1 MNSNNKYICI
11 HGHFYQPPR
20 ENAWLEV
27 IEIQDGAAP
36 FHDWNERI
44 NFECYA
50 PNAAA
55 RILDQEQQIVKIVN
69 NYTRISFNIGPTLLS
84 WLELADPET
93 YQAILNADKISQA
106 RCGGHGNALAQ
117 VHSHII
123 LPLANARDKETQVVW
138 GIRDFEYRFQRKPEG
153 MWLAETAVNTD
164 SLEVLAKNGIKY
176 TILAARQAKAVR
188 RIGRDEKWIELPHQ
202 GIDPRQPYLCKL
214 PSGRSIAIFFYNPGI
229 SQAVA
234 FEGLLNSGRQFAK
247 RIAEALDES
256 EMPQLAHIA
265 TDGES
270 YGHHHR
276 HGEMALA
283 DCLNFIEEKNIATLT
298 NYGHYL
304 EMFPPAFEAQIHE
317 NSSWSC
323 AHGVE
328 RWRSDCGCNSGGHP
342 GWNQAWRA
350 PLRKTLDWLRDELAA
365 IYEKEGSKL
374 LKNVWAARDA
384 YIDVLLNRNDASV
397 DAFVKQHALKP
408 LNAAEHTQVMRLM
421 EMQRHAILMF
431 TSCGWFFDEISGL
444 ETNQILQY
452 ANRAIYY
459 ARQVATE
466 TDLHPKF
473 IKMLTAA
480 PSNVYANGAV
490 SYQQSVMPARVDLQ
504 RVGMHYA
511 ASSLFEEYPER
522 WEMFNYVS
530 TSEVFERLQAGTL
543 KLALGRTTVQSKIT
557 YSEKHFSFAAL
568 YLGQHSIIGNISVN
582 MSREVFDEM
591 SAKISSAFQIPDLS
605 LIIGI
610 MQEYF
615 GPEKYSISHLFRDEK
630 QKILRDITNNSL
642 RQVESDFREIYND
655 NYQLVSILA
664 QNNIP
669 IPDAYKSA
677 MQFILYTDLR
687 RLFENGS
694 LNIRELK
701 RLVGEFRKWNIPLNP
716 YPDFL
721 LKVEERIFREIG
733 NLDVSEATR
742 QQIQSLIDTLE
753 VLEDARIRLD
763 FWKSQNSYFHLL
775 KQFKNGTVVFPDAE
789 WQEAFYKLGRLLKVR
804 SGV

>member
-1 MNSNNKYICI
+1 MNSTNKFICI

-55 RILDQEQQIVKIVN
+55 RIHDQHQQIVKIVN
-69 NYTRISFNIGPTLLS
+69 NYTRISFNFGPTLLS
-84 WLELADPET
+84 WLEQADPET
-93 YQAILNADKISQA
+93 YQAILNADKISLA
-106 RCGGHGNALAQ
+106 HFGGHGNALAQ
-117 VHSHII
+117 VHSHLIM
-123 LPLANARDKETQVVW
+123 PLANVRDQETQVVW
-138 GIRDFEYRFQRKPEG
+138 GIRDFEHRFQRKPEG
-153 MWLAETAVNTD
+153 MWLAEAAVNTE
-164 SLEVLAKNGIKY
+164 SLEVLAAHGIKF

-188 RIGRDEKWIELPHQ
+188 RIGEEKWIELPHQ
-202 GIDPRQPYLCKL
+202 AIDTRQPYLCKL
-214 PSGRSIAIFFYNPGI
+214 PSGRSIAIFFYHPVI
-229 SQAVA
+229 AQAVA

-247 RIAEALDES
+247 RIADALDDS
-256 EMPQLAHIA
+256 ETPQLAHIA

-276 HGEMALA
+276 YGEMALA
-283 DCLNFIEEKNIATLT
+283 DCLNFIEEKSIAHLT
-298 NYGHYL
+298 NYGQYL
-304 EMFPPAFEAQIHE
+304 ASFPPKFEAQIHE

-323 AHGVE
+323 VHGVE
-328 RWRSDCGCNSGGHP
+328 RWRSDCGCNSGGKP
-342 GWNQAWRA
+342 GWNQASRC
-350 PLRKTLDWLRDELAA
+350 PLRETLNWVRDELAK
-365 IYEKEGSKL
+365 IYKKEARKL
-374 LKNVWAARDA
+374 LKNPWEARNA
-384 YIDVLLNRNDASV
+384 YIDVLLNRTDERVTDFLTENAVEPLDIE
-397 DAFVKQHALKP
+397 QHIQA
-408 LNAAEHTQVMRLM
+408 MRLL

-459 ARQVATE
+459 ARQVGD

-473 IKMLTAA
+473 IQLLEGA
-480 PSNVYANGAV
+480 PSNVHANGAV
-490 SYQQSVMPARVDLQ
+490 SYRQTVMPARVDLE

-522 WEMFNYVS
+522 LEMLNYS
-530 TSEVFERLQAGTL
+530 ATSEVFERLEAGIL

-557 YSEKHFSFAAL
+557 YSEKQFSFAAL
-568 YLGQHSIIGNISVN
+568 YLGQHNIIGNISVN
-582 MSREVFDEM
+582 MNREVFDDM
-591 SAKISSAFQIPDLS
+591 TTKISRAFHTSDLS
-605 LIIGI
+605 QVIGI

-630 QKILRDITNNSL
+630 QKILRDITANSL

-655 NYQLVSILA
+655 NYQLMSIIA
-664 QNNIP
+664 QNDIP
-669 IPDAYKSA
+669 VPDAYKSA
-677 MQFILYTDLR
+677 IQFILYADLR
-687 RLFENGS
+687 RLFENGN

-701 RLVGEFRKWNIPLNP
+701 RLVGEFRNWNIPLKP

-721 LKVEERIFREIG
+721 LKLGERIFREIRS
-733 NLDVSEATR
+733 LDNSPATLSKLQTLIAVLGILEEAN
-742 QQIQSLIDTLE
+742 
-753 VLEDARIRLD
+753 VRLD
-763 FWKSQNSYFHLL
+763 FWRSQNSYFHLL
-775 KQFKNGTVVFPDAE
+775 KEFKNSKLIFPDEE
-789 WQEAFYKLGRLLKVR
+789 WEQAFYRLGGLLKVR
-804 SGV
+804 SEGA